1 MICPFMLKP
10 ETTQRLLTLLLD
22 FVAFNVA
29 FLLYYF
35 FRKAVPFAAFTEQA
49 PMLFLPMLTI
59 VIYWLLIFWL
69 FGLYRDWRF
78 SSRYEEA
85 VTVVKAITFGT
96 LVLFILIFAD
106 DVSEPEL
113 ADAPSRS
120 SRFGTALYWAALCAT
135 VPVGRLL
142 QRSYQRRL
150 LVKSGIGRRR
160 AVIIGTGPRAALLA
174 ADIAAHPA
182 LGLDV
187 VGFIKECHTAS
198 AIPSLHTLGDLDHL
212 DTTLVQHCIS
222 EVIIAVQSSRHDEL
236 LRIIGHCE
244 GKNVGIKI
252 LPDMY
257 DILSG
262 AARTTQIY
270 GTPLIDLS
278 PPLLSPFAENVKR
291 LFDICLSLT
300 VLTLFFPV
308 LLLLALIVW
317 IDTKASPIYTQTRVG
332 RHGRHFTIYKFR
344 SMRKDAENGVP
355 LLTQRN
361 DARITPFGRFLRKYR
376 LDELP
381 QFWNVLIG
389 DMSVVGPRPERPY
402 FVEKLKAIA
411 PHYARLH
418 RVRPGVTSWGQ
429 VKFGYASS
437 IEEMLERMKYDLF
450 YIENMSL
457 MMDFKILLAT
467 LYVIVA
473 GRGR

>member
-1 MICPFMLKP
+1 MLKP

-29 FLLYYF
+29 FFLYYF
-35 FRKAVPFAAFTEQA
+35 FRQSVPFAAFTEQA
-49 PMLFLPMLTI
+49 PMIFLPMLTI
-59 VIYWLLIFWL
+59 VVYWLLIFWL

-85 VTVVKAITFGT
+85 VTVIKALSFGT
-96 LVLFILIFAD
+96 LLLFILIFAD
-106 DVSEPEL
+106 DVSEPPEL
-113 ADAPSRS
+113 ANAPSRS
-120 SRFGTALYWAALCAT
+120 SRFGAALYWAALCAT
-135 VPVGRLL
+135 VPVGRLV

-150 LVKSGIGRRR
+150 LVHSGIGRRR
-160 AVIIGTGPRAALLA
+160 AVIIGTGSRAASLA

-182 LGLDV
+182 LGLDI
-187 VGFIKECHTAS
+187 VGFIKECKS
-198 AIPSLHTLGDLDHL
+198 APVLASLHTLGELDDLETIFAKHH
-212 DTTLVQHCIS
+212 VS
-222 EVIIAVQSSRHDEL
+222 EVIIAAQSSRHEEL
-236 LRIIGHCE
+236 LRIIGCCE

-270 GTPLIDLS
+270 GTPLIELS

-291 LFDICLSLT
+291 LFDICFSLA
-300 VLTLFFPV
+300 VLILFSPV

-344 SMRKDAENGVP
+344 SMHKDAENGVP
-355 LLTQRN
+355 LLTQKD
-361 DARITPFGRFLRKYR
+361 DARITPFGKFLRKYR

-402 FVEKLKAIA
+402 FVEQLKAIA

-467 LYVIVA
+467 IYVIFA